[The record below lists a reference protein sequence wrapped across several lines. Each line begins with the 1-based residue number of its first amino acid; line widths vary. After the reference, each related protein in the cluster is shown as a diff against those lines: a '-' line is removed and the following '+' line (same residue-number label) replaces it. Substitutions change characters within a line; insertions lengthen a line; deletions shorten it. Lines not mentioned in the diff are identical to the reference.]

1 VDFVRANS
9 GARSILGTCSKL
21 LGILATIA
29 FATSAAPAPEPW
41 QIIKVGAHDYLS
53 VDNIAKFYGL
63 PTGVPSDGRKLKT
76 ENANGSL
83 EFTLDSREIFING
96 ARNWLCFPV
105 IQKDGQFL
113 VSRMDLSK
121 TIEPQM
127 RPHMLMGIR
136 KLETVVLDPGHGGY
150 DKGAVSKFGYEKDYA
165 LDVARKLR
173 PLLQA
178 KGFKV
183 ILTRE
188 GDYFVP
194 LEVRANIAN
203 KAKDAIFVSIH
214 FNATDRDAAASG
226 FEIYCLTPRG
236 APSTADDALALSFL
250 NVQPGTGVDTHS
262 IGVAACIYHSIL
274 GHTAEPDRG
283 IKRARFAVLRLT
295 QIPSVLIEGGFMT
308 ERGESRMIAK
318 PEWRADFARAIS
330 IGIESY
336 KTLAEKKQ
344 KPMLVADYRR
354 QAEAPATEVT
364 QPPPA
369 EISLLI
375 PTRES
380 LSLVSTPS
388 PAAASPSPTST
399 PPDEPPVAPTPAET
413 PTPSPAQSPSVT
425 PMPSESPR
433 ALSLQSATPAPTPRP
448 TPTRTPRP
456 WVIVP

>member
-1 VDFVRANS
+1 M
-9 GARSILGTCSKL
+9 SILHDEPYGFLFRNILMGPRSKL
-21 LGILATIA
+21 LGVLATIV
-29 FATSAAPAPEPW
+29 FAIGANAAPTPEPW
-41 QIIKVGAHDYLS
+41 QIIKVGTHDYLS

-63 PTGVPSDGRKLKT
+63 PTGVPPDRRKIKT
-76 ENANGSL
+76 ENAKGSL

-96 ARNWLCFPV
+96 ARNWLCFPI
-105 IQKDGQFL
+105 IQKDGKFL
-113 VSRMDLSK
+113 VSRMDLAK

-136 KLETVVLDPGHGGY
+136 KLDTVVLDPGHGGY
-150 DKGAVSKFGYEKDYA
+150 DKGAVSRFGYEKDFA

-173 PLLQA
+173 PFLQA
-178 KGFKV
+178 KGLKV

-236 APSTADDALALSFL
+236 APSTADDSLALSFL
-250 NVQPGTGVDTHS
+250 NVQPGTGVDAHS

-336 KTLAEKKQ
+336 KALAEKKQ

-354 QAEAPATEVT
+354 QSESPPTEVIPSAA
-364 QPPPA
+364 Q
-369 EISLLI
+369 ISLLA
-375 PTRES
+375 PTSES
-380 LSLVSTPS
+380 LSLTELP
-388 PAAASPSPTST
+388 SPSPT
-399 PPDEPPVAPTPAET
+399 PT
-413 PTPSPAQSPSVT
+413 PTPT
-425 PMPSESPR
+425 P
-433 ALSLQSATPAPTPRP
+433 
-448 TPTRTPRP
+448 TPRP

>member
-1 VDFVRANS
+1 M
-9 GARSILGTCSKL
+9 SILHDEQDGFLFQNILMRPRSKP
-21 LGILATIA
+21 LGILATIVFSIGA
-29 FATSAAPAPEPW
+29 NAAPTPEPW
-41 QIIKVGAHDYLS
+41 QIIKVGTHDYLS

-63 PTGVPSDGRKLKT
+63 PAGVPPDGRKIKT
-76 ENANGSL
+76 EGAKGSL

-105 IQKDGQFL
+105 IQKDGKFL
-113 VSRMDLSK
+113 VSRMDLAK

-136 KLETVVLDPGHGGY
+136 KLDTVVLDPGHGGY
-150 DKGAVSKFGYEKDYA
+150 DKGARSKFGWEKDYA

-178 KGFKV
+178 KGLKV

-236 APSTADDALALSFL
+236 APSTADDSLALSFL
-250 NVQPGTGVDTHS
+250 NVQPGTGVDAHS

-354 QAEAPATEVT
+354 QSKSPATEVT
-364 QPPPA
+364 PSAAQ
-369 EISLLI
+369 ISLFA
-375 PTRES
+375 PTSES
-380 LSLVSTPS
+380 LSLTELP
-388 PAAASPSPTST
+388 SPSPT
-399 PPDEPPVAPTPAET
+399 PT
-413 PTPSPAQSPSVT
+413 PTPT
-425 PMPSESPR
+425 P
-433 ALSLQSATPAPTPRP
+433 
-448 TPTRTPRP
+448 TPRP

>member
-1 VDFVRANS
+1 MA
-9 GARSILGTCSKL
+9 A
-21 LGILATIA
+21 IA
-29 FATSAAPAPEPW
+29 FAAPAPEPW
-41 QIIKVGAHDYLS
+41 QIIKVGTHDYLS

-63 PTGVPSDGRKLKT
+63 PTGVPPDGRKLKT

-178 KGFKV
+178 KGLKV

-236 APSTADDALALSFL
+236 APSTADDSLALSFM

-354 QAEAPATEVT
+354 QAESPATEVT
-364 QPPPA
+364 PPA
-369 EISLLI
+369 AQISLLA
-375 PTRES
+375 PTSES
-380 LSLVSTPS
+380 LSLTEVPAVSPLQS
-388 PAAASPSPTST
+388 P
-399 PPDEPPVAPTPAET
+399 T
-413 PTPSPAQSPSVT
+413 PTPT
-425 PMPSESPR
+425 
-433 ALSLQSATPAPTPRP
+433 PTP
-448 TPTRTPRP
+448 TPRP

>member
-1 VDFVRANS
+1 MSVLAKFVPVFGVLVAM
-9 GARSILGTCSKL
+9 AAIV
-21 LGILATIA
+21 
-29 FATSAAPAPEPW
+29 FSAPTPEPW
-41 QIIKVGAHDYLS
+41 QIIKVGTHDYLS

-63 PTGVPSDGRKLKT
+63 PAGVPPDGRKIKT
-76 ENANGSL
+76 EGAKGSL

-105 IQKDGQFL
+105 IQKDGKFL
-113 VSRMDLSK
+113 VSRMDLAK

-136 KLETVVLDPGHGGY
+136 KLDTVVLDPGHGGY
-150 DKGAVSKFGYEKDYA
+150 DKGARSKFGWEKDYA

-178 KGFKV
+178 KGLKV

-236 APSTADDALALSFL
+236 APSTADDSLALSFL
-250 NVQPGTGVDTHS
+250 NVQPGTGVDAHS

-354 QAEAPATEVT
+354 QSKSPATEVT
-364 QPPPA
+364 PSAAQ
-369 EISLLI
+369 ISLFA
-375 PTRES
+375 PTSES
-380 LSLVSTPS
+380 LSLTELP
-388 PAAASPSPTST
+388 SPSPT
-399 PPDEPPVAPTPAET
+399 PT
-413 PTPSPAQSPSVT
+413 PTPT
-425 PMPSESPR
+425 P
-433 ALSLQSATPAPTPRP
+433 
-448 TPTRTPRP
+448 TPRP

>member
-1 VDFVRANS
+1 M
-9 GARSILGTCSKL
+9 GPRSKPF
-21 LGILATIA
+21 GILATIV
-29 FATSAAPAPEPW
+29 FAMSANAAPTPEPW
-41 QIIKVGAHDYLS
+41 QIIKVGTHDYLS

-63 PTGVPSDGRKLKT
+63 PTGVPPDGRKIKS
-76 ENANGSL
+76 ENAKGSL

-105 IQKDGQFL
+105 IQKDGKFL
-113 VSRMDLSK
+113 VSRMDLAK

-150 DKGAVSKFGYEKDYA
+150 DKGAVSKFGYEKDYK

-178 KGFKV
+178 KGLKV

-194 LEVRANIAN
+194 LEVRANLAN

-214 FNATDRDAAASG
+214 FNATDRAAAGSG

-236 APSTADDALALSFL
+236 APSTADDSLALSFM
-250 NVQPGTGVDTHS
+250 NVQPGTGVDAHS

-274 GHTAEPDRG
+274 GHTAEPDRA

-318 PEWRADFARAIS
+318 NDWRESFARAIS
-330 IGIESY
+330 IGIENY
-336 KTLAEKKQ
+336 RALAEKKQ

-354 QAEAPATEVT
+354 QSESPPTEVI
-364 QPPPA
+364 PPPA
-369 EISLLI
+369 AQISLFA
-375 PTRES
+375 PTSES
-380 LSLVSTPS
+380 LSLTES
-388 PAAASPSPTST
+388 PAVSSVQSP
-399 PPDEPPVAPTPAET
+399 T
-413 PTPSPAQSPSVT
+413 PTPT
-425 PMPSESPR
+425 PI
-433 ALSLQSATPAPTPRP
+433 PTP
-448 TPTRTPRP
+448 TPRP

>member
-1 VDFVRANS
+1 M
-9 GARSILGTCSKL
+9 GPRSKPF
-21 LGILATIA
+21 GILATIA
-29 FATSAAPAPEPW
+29 FAMSANAAPTPEPW
-41 QIIKVGAHDYLS
+41 QIIKVGTHDYLS

-63 PTGVPSDGRKLKT
+63 PTGVPPDGKKIKT
-76 ENANGSL
+76 ENAKGSL

-105 IQKDGQFL
+105 IQKDGKFL
-113 VSRMDLSK
+113 VSRMDLAK

-127 RPHMLMGIR
+127 RPHMIMDIR
-136 KLETVVLDPGHGGY
+136 KLDTVVLDPGHGGY
-150 DKGAVSKFGYEKDYA
+150 DKGAVSRFGYEKDFA
-165 LDVARKLR
+165 LDVSRKLR

-178 KGFKV
+178 KGLKV

-236 APSTADDALALSFL
+236 APSTADDSLALSFL
-250 NVQPGTGVDTHS
+250 NVQPGTGVDAHS

-318 PEWRADFARAIS
+318 PEWRADFARAIG

-336 KTLAEKKQ
+336 KALAEKKQ

-354 QAEAPATEVT
+354 QSESPPTEVT
-364 QPPPA
+364 PPPA
-369 EISLLI
+369 QISLFA
-375 PTRES
+375 PTSES
-380 LSLVSTPS
+380 LSLTES
-388 PAAASPSPTST
+388 PAVSSVQSP
-399 PPDEPPVAPTPAET
+399 T
-413 PTPSPAQSPSVT
+413 PTPT
-425 PMPSESPR
+425 PI
-433 ALSLQSATPAPTPRP
+433 PTP
-448 TPTRTPRP
+448 TPRP

>member
-1 VDFVRANS
+1 MHDEQD
-9 GARSILGTCSKL
+9 GILFQNILMVPRSKL
-21 LGILATIA
+21 VGAVAIIA
-29 FATSAAPAPEPW
+29 FAIGANAASATEPW
-41 QIIKVGAHDYLS
+41 QIIKVGTHDYLS

-63 PTGVPSDGRKLKT
+63 PTGGPSDGRKIKT
-76 ENANGSL
+76 ENAKGSL

-96 ARNWLCFPV
+96 ARNWLCFPI
-105 IQKDGQFL
+105 IQKDGKFL
-113 VSRMDLSK
+113 VSRMDLAK

-136 KLETVVLDPGHGGY
+136 KLDTVVLDPGHGGY
-150 DKGAVSKFGYEKDYA
+150 DKGAVSRFGYEKDYA

-178 KGFKV
+178 KGLKV

-226 FEIYCLTPRG
+226 FEIYCFTPRG
-236 APSTADDALALSFL
+236 APSTADDSLALSFM

-354 QAEAPATEVT
+354 QSESPATEVT
-364 QPPPA
+364 PSAAQ
-369 EISLLI
+369 ISLLA
-375 PTRES
+375 PTSES
-380 LSLVSTPS
+380 LSLTELPAVSS
-388 PAAASPSPTST
+388 LQSPT
-399 PPDEPPVAPTPAET
+399 PT
-413 PTPSPAQSPSVT
+413 PTPSPT
-425 PMPSESPR
+425 P
-433 ALSLQSATPAPTPRP
+433 
-448 TPTRTPRP
+448 TPRP

>member
-1 VDFVRANS
+1 M
-9 GARSILGTCSKL
+9 SILHDEQDGILFQNILMVPRSKL
-21 LGILATIA
+21 VGAVATIA
-29 FATSAAPAPEPW
+29 FAMSANAAPTPEPW
-41 QIIKVGAHDYLS
+41 QIIKVGPHDYLS

-63 PTGVPSDGRKLKT
+63 PTGVPPDGRKIKT
-76 ENANGSL
+76 ESAKGSL

-105 IQKDGQFL
+105 IQKDGKVL

-136 KLETVVLDPGHGGY
+136 TLETVVLDPGHGGY
-150 DKGAVSKFGYEKDYA
+150 DKGAVSRFGYEKDYA

-178 KGFKV
+178 KGLKV

-236 APSTADDALALSFL
+236 APSTADDSLALSFM
-250 NVQPGTGVDTHS
+250 NVQPGTGVDAHS

-274 GHTAEPDRG
+274 GHTTEPDRG

-318 PEWRADFARAIS
+318 DEWRADFARAIG

-336 KTLAEKKQ
+336 KALAEKKQ

-354 QAEAPATEVT
+354 QAESPATEVMP
-364 QPPPA
+364 PPPA
-369 EISLLI
+369 QISLFE
-375 PTRES
+375 PTPES
-380 LSLVSTPS
+380 LSLVSPWLTQPAGTES
-388 PAAASPSPTST
+388 PSPSPT
-399 PPDEPPVAPTPAET
+399 PT
-413 PTPSPAQSPSVT
+413 PTP
-425 PMPSESPR
+425 
-433 ALSLQSATPAPTPRP
+433 
-448 TPTRTPRP
+448 TPRP

>member
-1 VDFVRANS
+1 MRVMTPASTLCRSVRLRS
-9 GARSILGTCSKL
+9 GQALHDEPYGFLFRNILMRACSKL
-21 LGILATIA
+21 LGILAIIA
-29 FATSAAPAPEPW
+29 FAIGANAASPTEPW
-41 QIIKVGAHDYLS
+41 QIIKVGTHDYLS

-63 PTGVPSDGRKLKT
+63 PTGVPTDGRKIKT
-76 ENANGSL
+76 ENAKGSL

-105 IQKDGQFL
+105 IQKDGKFL

-127 RPHMLMGIR
+127 RPHMLMDIR

-150 DKGAVSKFGYEKDYA
+150 DKGAVSRFGYEKDYA

-178 KGFKV
+178 KGLKV

-236 APSTADDALALSFL
+236 APSTADDSLALSFM

-318 PEWRADFARAIS
+318 PEWRADFARAIG

-354 QAEAPATEVT
+354 QTEAPATEVT
-364 QPPPA
+364 PPPA
-369 EISLLI
+369 QISLLA
-375 PTRES
+375 PTSES
-380 LSLVSTPS
+380 LSLTEL
-388 PAAASPSPTST
+388 PAASSVKSP
-399 PPDEPPVAPTPAET
+399 T
-413 PTPSPAQSPSVT
+413 PTPT
-425 PMPSESPR
+425 PPPI
-433 ALSLQSATPAPTPRP
+433 PTP
-448 TPTRTPRP
+448 TPRP

>member
-1 VDFVRANS
+1 M
-9 GARSILGTCSKL
+9 SILHDEQDGILFLNILMLPRSKFF
-21 LGILATIA
+21 GILATIV
-29 FATSAAPAPEPW
+29 FAMSANAASPTEPW
-41 QIIKVGAHDYLS
+41 QIIKVGTHDYLS
-53 VDNIAKFYGL
+53 IDNIAKFYGL
-63 PTGVPSDGRKLKT
+63 PADVPSDGRKIKT
-76 ENANGSL
+76 ENAKGSL

-105 IQKDGQFL
+105 IQKDGKVL

-127 RPHMLMGIR
+127 RPHMLIGIR

-178 KGFKV
+178 QGLKV

-236 APSTADDALALSFL
+236 APSTADDSLALSFM
-250 NVQPGTGVDTHS
+250 NVQPGTGVDAHS

-318 PEWRADFARAIS
+318 PEWRADFARAIG

-336 KTLAEKKQ
+336 KALAEKKQ

-354 QAEAPATEVT
+354 QAESPATEVAPSAA
-364 QPPPA
+364 Q
-369 EISLLI
+369 ISLI
-375 PTRES
+375 APTSES
-380 LSLVSTPS
+380 LSLVSPLS
-388 PAAASPSPTST
+388 PRAATESPSPSPT
-399 PPDEPPVAPTPAET
+399 PT
-413 PTPSPAQSPSVT
+413 PTPTA
-425 PMPSESPR
+425 
-433 ALSLQSATPAPTPRP
+433 
-448 TPTRTPRP
+448 TPRP

>member
-1 VDFVRANS
+1 
-9 GARSILGTCSKL
+9 
-21 LGILATIA
+21 
-29 FATSAAPAPEPW
+29 
-41 QIIKVGAHDYLS
+41 
-53 VDNIAKFYGL
+53 
-63 PTGVPSDGRKLKT
+63 
-76 ENANGSL
+76 
-83 EFTLDSREIFING
+83 
-96 ARNWLCFPV
+96 
-105 IQKDGQFL
+105 
-113 VSRMDLSK
+113 
-121 TIEPQM
+121 
-127 RPHMLMGIR
+127 
-136 KLETVVLDPGHGGY
+136 
-150 DKGAVSKFGYEKDYA
+150 
-165 LDVARKLR
+165 
-173 PLLQA
+173 LLQA
-178 KGFKV
+178 KGLKV

-236 APSTADDALALSFL
+236 APSTADDSLALSFM
-250 NVQPGTGVDTHS
+250 NVQPGTGVDAHS

-354 QAEAPATEVT
+354 QAESPATEVT
-364 QPPPA
+364 PSAAQ
-369 EISLLI
+369 ISLLA
-375 PTRES
+375 PTSES
-380 LSLVSTPS
+380 LSLTEVPAVSS
-388 PAAASPSPTST
+388 SQSPT
-399 PPDEPPVAPTPAET
+399 PTPT
-413 PTPSPAQSPSVT
+413 PTPSPT
-425 PMPSESPR
+425 P
-433 ALSLQSATPAPTPRP
+433 
-448 TPTRTPRP
+448 TPRP